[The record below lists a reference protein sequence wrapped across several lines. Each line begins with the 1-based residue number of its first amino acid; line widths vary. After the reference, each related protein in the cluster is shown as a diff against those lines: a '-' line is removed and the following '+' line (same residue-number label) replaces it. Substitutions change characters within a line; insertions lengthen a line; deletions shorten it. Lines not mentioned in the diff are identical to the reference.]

1 MMIYTWADLL
11 VSFKVLLG
19 EPLLNT
25 LAITLGSTLL
35 ACLGG
40 IPLGVYLVLSSPG
53 YPLAAG
59 RLYGALSSVI
69 NIIRSIPTII
79 LVILLSSLLYFRYS
93 IYRPTDF
100 ALLAEAVVMW
110 AIAATPLCARLVES
124 ALKEVDKGLL
134 EAALACGANVRQL
147 VGKVMLKEAR
157 PGLILGI
164 TTLAIT
170 ILGTT
175 VMSET
180 IAIRTIASRAVVR
193 ATIDNDGEFIVSG
206 IVALALIISIIQTL
220 GTVMARRSDKSR

>member
-1 MMIYTWADLL
+1 MMIYSWADLIS
-11 VSFKVLLG
+11 SFKVLFG
-19 EPLLNT
+19 DPLLNT
-25 LAITLGSTLL
+25 MAITLGSTLI

-40 IPLGVYLVLSSPG
+40 IPLGVYLVLTSPG

-59 RLYGALSSVI
+59 RTYGALSFVI
-69 NIIRSIPTII
+69 NTIRSIPTII
-79 LVILLSSLLYFRYS
+79 LVILLSSILYFRYS

-100 ALLAEAVVMW
+100 ALLLEAVVMW
-110 AIAATPLCARLVES
+110 AVAATPLCARLVES
-124 ALKEVDKGLL
+124 ALKDVDKGLI
-134 EAALACGANVRQL
+134 EAALASGARTGQL
-147 VGKVMLKEAR
+147 VRKVMLKEAR

-180 IAIRTIASRAVVR
+180 IAIRTVASRAVVR

-206 IVALALIISIIQTL
+206 IIVLAAIITLIQSA
-220 GTVMARRSDKSR
+220 GTVLSRRADKSR

>member
-1 MMIYTWADLL
+1 
-11 VSFKVLLG
+11 
-19 EPLLNT
+19 
-25 LAITLGSTLL
+25 
-35 ACLGG
+35 
-40 IPLGVYLVLSSPG
+40 
-53 YPLAAG
+53 
-59 RLYGALSSVI
+59 
-69 NIIRSIPTII
+69 
-79 LVILLSSLLYFRYS
+79 
-93 IYRPTDF
+93 
-100 ALLAEAVVMW
+100 VMW

-147 VGKVMLKEAR
+147 VGRVMLKEAR

-206 IVALALIISIIQTL
+206 IVALAAIISIIQTL
-220 GTVMARRSDKSR
+220 GTIMARRSDKSR